1 MAIDGLVIHALIHEL
16 QNCVGGRINKIYQPN
31 EHDIRL
37 HIRAQG
43 KNQKLILSANP
54 TYPRAHLTE
63 GSSQNPMEAPMF
75 CMLLRKHCENG
86 IIESIEQIELERI
99 FHIKVRQRNELGDF
113 NRKVIVVE
121 IMSRHSNI
129 ILLDIEKNMILDS
142 IHHVNAL
149 INRHRVVL
157 PGAEYIT
164 PPDQGKINPL
174 NCSEDQMNEL
184 FRNTDQQEDEK
195 TWQFVLNLF
204 SGISPITAKEIV
216 SRSEIPLSCL
226 VNELLENEQ
235 QKQKLIKT
243 FITLM
248 QQLKN
253 NQYQPTI
260 LETSNKILFN
270 ILELTHVQGKMTSF
284 NSIHQCLDEYFGSKV
299 ERDIIRQKVGDLLKL
314 IQNEKNKNIKKLKK
328 LNRTIV
334 QAEEADMYR
343 IYGELLTASL
353 HEINRGDKEIEVI
366 NYYDED
372 QSKIKIPLNQK
383 FSPSENAQYY
393 FKKYTKSKNS
403 VSVVKEQIV
412 VTEKE
417 VEYLDTILQQIS
429 SASISDIDEI
439 KEELME
445 QGYIRKRNTGR
456 KKKKKNDKPT
466 LTCYTSSE
474 GIQIYV
480 GKNNL
485 QNEYLTN
492 RFASYK
498 DTWLHTKDIP
508 GSHVVIKNTE
518 FGEKTL
524 EEAAMI
530 AAYFSKAKESSQV
543 PVDYTLIRHVRKP
556 NGSKPG
562 YVIYDNQKTVFITP
576 EEELIKKLEQSVK

>member
-54 TYPRAHLTE
+54 TYPRVHLTE
-63 GSSQNPMEAPMF
+63 GSSQNPLEAPMF

-86 IIESIEQIELERI
+86 IIESIEQIDLERI

-121 IMSRHSNI
+121 IMGRHSNI
-129 ILLDIEKNMILDS
+129 ILLDTEKNMILDS

-184 FRNTDQQEDEK
+184 IKNTDHEEEEK
-195 TWQFVLNLF
+195 TWQFILNLF
-204 SGISPITAKEIV
+204 SGLSPITAKEIV
-216 SRSEIPLSCL
+216 SRSEIPLNCL
-226 VNELLENEQ
+226 VYELLENEQ

-270 ILELTHVQGKMTSF
+270 ILGLTHVQGNMTSF
-284 NSIHQCLDEYFGSKV
+284 KSINQCLDEYFGSKV

-328 LNRTIV
+328 LNRTIE
-334 QAEEADMYR
+334 QAEEADLYR

-372 QSKIKIPLNQK
+372 QRKIKIPLNQK

-403 VSVVKEQIV
+403 VSVVKEQIE

-474 GIQIYV
+474 GVQIYV

-508 GSHVVIKNTE
+508 GSHVVIKSTE

-576 EEELIKKLEQSVK
+576 EEEVIKKMEHCVK

>member
-63 GSSQNPMEAPMF
+63 GSSRNPMEAPMF

-86 IIESIEQIELERI
+86 IIESIHQIELERI
-99 FHIKVRQRNELGDF
+99 FHIKVRQRDELGDF

-121 IMSRHSNI
+121 IMGRHSNI
-129 ILLDIEKNMILDS
+129 ILLDLEKNIIFDS
-142 IHHVNAL
+142 IHHINAL

-184 FRNTDQQEDEK
+184 FRNTEFGEEEK
-195 TWQFVLNLF
+195 SWQFILNNF

-216 SRSEIPLSCL
+216 SRCEISLNCL
-226 VNELLENEQ
+226 VNELLKNEQ

-243 FITLM
+243 FIRLM

-299 ERDIIRQKVGDLLKL
+299 ERDIMRQKVGDLLKL

-328 LNRTIV
+328 LNRTIE

-383 FSPSENAQYY
+383 LSPSENAQSY

-403 VSVVKEQIV
+403 VSVVKEQIE
-412 VTEKE
+412 VTQKE
-417 VEYLDTILQQIS
+417 VEYLDTILQQMS
-429 SASISDIDEI
+429 SASLGDIDEI
-439 KEELME
+439 KEELIE
-445 QGYIRKRNTGR
+445 QGYIRKRNTGK
-456 KKKKKNDKPT
+456 KKKKKNDKPS

-508 GSHVVIKNTE
+508 GSHVVIKSTE

-576 EEELIKKLEQSVK
+576 EEEVIKKMEQCMK